1 MTMMSIDILPTAL
14 PLDASRQFSR
24 EFYPYLR
31 TLLQNIKSRGSSQEW
46 NGGSGE
52 DAKLTDAL
60 EEATI
65 AAGGQLRR
73 KHQWLQP
80 AVDKWHQRQR
90 GLGHVD
96 NNVPVQSG
104 GSGASR
110 DAGLRKR
117 KVLMLGSGM
126 VAGPAVQEISRRKD
140 VDLVIGE

>member
-1 MTMMSIDILPTAL
+1 MMSIDILPTAL

-31 TLLQNIKSRGSSQEW
+31 TLLQNMKSHGSSQEW

-110 DAGLRKR
+110 DAGPRKR

>member
-1 MTMMSIDILPTAL
+1 M
-14 PLDASRQFSR
+14 
-24 EFYPYLR
+24 
-31 TLLQNIKSRGSSQEW
+31 KSRGSSKEW

-60 EEATI
+60 EQATI
-65 AAGGQLRR
+65 AAGGQLRK

-90 GLGHVD
+90 SLGHVD
-96 NNVPVQSG
+96 NSAPVQLG
-104 GSGASR
+104 GTGASG
-110 DAGLRKR
+110 DAGPRKR

>member
-1 MTMMSIDILPTAL
+1 M
-14 PLDASRQFSR
+14 
-24 EFYPYLR
+24 
-31 TLLQNIKSRGSSQEW
+31 KSRGSRQEW
-46 NGGSGE
+46 NGDTDE
-52 DAKLTDAL
+52 DAKFTDAL
-60 EEATI
+60 EEGTI

-80 AVDKWHQRQR
+80 AVDEWHQRQR

-96 NNVPVQSG
+96 NSVPVQLG

-110 DAGLRKR
+110 DAGPRKR